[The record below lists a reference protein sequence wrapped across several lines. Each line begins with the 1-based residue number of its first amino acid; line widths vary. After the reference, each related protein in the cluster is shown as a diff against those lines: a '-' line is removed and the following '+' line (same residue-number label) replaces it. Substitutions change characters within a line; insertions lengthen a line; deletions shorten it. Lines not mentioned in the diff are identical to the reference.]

1 LVSMQLRSGYGL
13 GLRGQ
18 DGQSKWTEEQVGH
31 LAYAVRVV
39 FARWTALTMAVE
51 NQWGG
56 PDSQGKA
63 QDLVRRVTEWLITT
77 KEVYADELED
87 LLDAEL
93 MDSWHT
99 QTEDE
104 SPREVAT
111 IITRIF
117 YEALQGQSETLSK
130 LASTATA
137 AQKQIE
143 QQLVQADPCGA
154 NSNGAE
160 LHPHVSEGSGRA
172 KPEPDADGW
181 TVVAKR

>member
-1 LVSMQLRSGYGL
+1 MQLRSGYGL

-77 KEVYADELED
+77 KGAMCARDRRKLEGLNTHV
-87 LLDAEL
+87 LLFRSRDA
-93 MDSWHT
+93 
-99 QTEDE
+99 
-104 SPREVAT
+104 
-111 IITRIF
+111 F
-117 YEALQGQSETLSK
+117 
-130 LASTATA
+130 
-137 AQKQIE
+137 
-143 QQLVQADPCGA
+143 
-154 NSNGAE
+154 
-160 LHPHVSEGSGRA
+160 
-172 KPEPDADGW
+172 
-181 TVVAKR
+181 